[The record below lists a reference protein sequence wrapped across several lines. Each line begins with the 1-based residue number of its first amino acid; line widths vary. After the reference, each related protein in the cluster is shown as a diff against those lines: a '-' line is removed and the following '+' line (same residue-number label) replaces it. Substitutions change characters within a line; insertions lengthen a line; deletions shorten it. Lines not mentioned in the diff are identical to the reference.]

1 MTRRLSK
8 EDILQG
14 TSKQESLHLN
24 DYGAEVLLR
33 PLSDGELSKII
44 ELLGNVPL
52 KEDGTPDTTKVDVT
66 KNLEA
71 LRMAASL
78 GLVDPKLS
86 KEEVG
91 AMKFGVPEQIGTRV
105 LELSGVAFS
114 EQDLKKRGAKSNAS
128 LEAPKASNYPL
139 SA

>member
-14 TSKQESLHLN
+14 TKKQESLHLK
-24 DYGAEVLLR
+24 DYDAEVVVR
-33 PLSDGELSKII
+33 PLNDGELSKII
-44 ELLGNVPL
+44 ELIGNVPL
-52 KEDGTPDTTKVDVT
+52 TEDGTPDTSKIEIT

-78 GLVDPKLS
+78 GMVEPKLS
-86 KEEVG
+86 VEEVST
-91 AMKFGVPEQIGTRV
+91 MKFGVPEIIGTRI

-114 EQDLKKRGAKSNAS
+114 EQDLKKRNVKLSAS
-128 LEAPKASNYPL
+128 PEAPRA
-139 SA
+139 